1 MKEEAP
7 HKCDYITERN
17 RMATL
22 STLQLNR
29 VIDLVKK
36 LNRIAEKKNNGRCST
51 AMLTIGP
58 GAVKVH
64 IFNHGQSASSD
75 VSFVSLL
82 GGDAFV
88 QRSDRI
94 DDDFKM
100 CEEYLRGI
108 LEVVA

>member
-1 MKEEAP
+1 
-7 HKCDYITERN
+7 
-17 RMATL
+17 MATL

-29 VIDLVKK
+29 VIDLVKR
-36 LNRIAEKKNNGRCST
+36 LNKIAEEKNNGKIST

-64 IFNHGQSASSD
+64 VFNHGQSASSD
-75 VSFVSLL
+75 VAFVSLL

-88 QRSDRI
+88 QKTDRI
-94 DDDFKM
+94 DEDFKM